1 MLFNKKKLNEYRI
14 EHAPTHVAMIMDGN
28 GRWAT
33 KRGLSRSIGHRYGVN
48 NLKTIVESSIKYN
61 VKYLTVYAFST
72 ENWNRPKEE
81 IDTLFNLIF
90 DFFEKYSEDY
100 SAHGVRVKII
110 GSKINV
116 PSKVLDI
123 FAKAEERTKDNSK
136 LTLIFAFNYGFY
148 EEITQCVKKI
158 ASKCVSNNLKVDD
171 INNKLIEDHLYT
183 KGIPNVDL
191 LIRTSGE
198 LRLSNFLMYQAA
210 YAELYFTPTY
220 WPDFN
225 DKEYL
230 KALIEYQ
237 NRHRR
242 FGGL

>member
-1 MLFNKKKLNEYRI
+1 MFFKKKKLKQFCI
-14 EHAPTHVAMIMDGN
+14 EDAPKHVAMIMDGN

-33 KRGLSRSIGHRYGVN
+33 KRGLSRSVGHRYGVN
-48 NLKTIVESSIKYN
+48 NLKTIVESSLKYN

-81 IDTLFNLIF
+81 IDTLFDLIF
-90 DFFEKYSEDY
+90 SFFEKYSEDF
-100 SAHGVRVKII
+100 SSQDVRIKVI
-110 GSKINV
+110 GSKKNV
-116 PSKVLDI
+116 PTKVLEI
-123 FAKAEERTKDNSK
+123 FAKAEEKTKNNSK
-136 LTLIFAFNYGFY
+136 LTLLFAFNYGFY

-158 ASKCVSNNLKVDD
+158 ANECVSNNLKVDD
-171 INNKLIEDHLYT
+171 INNKLIEDNLYT
-183 KGIPNVDL
+183 KGIPYVDL

-198 LRLSNFLMYQAA
+198 FRLSNFLMYQAA

-230 KALIEYQ
+230 KALVEYQ